1 MPNNAHENAFR
12 KHAFELSPA
21 RAGRSLALS
30 RMSGTEPMKPAQA
43 PRRSLLPLLV
53 LAVLAG
59 LVIGAVW
66 WATRKARRSAR

>member
-1 MPNNAHENAFR
+1 
-12 KHAFELSPA
+12 
-21 RAGRSLALS
+21 
-30 RMSGTEPMKPAQA
+30 MKPAQA

-66 WATRKARRSAR
+66 WATRPGPLLILIVALAFVSIGVYVWSRPE